1 MKHLQLIFL
10 IWLTGLHGLQVRASG
25 YKITD
30 FGAVADGE
38 TVCTKAI
45 QAAIDESSENN
56 GKVIVPAG
64 DFVTGTLFLK
74 SNTTLVL
81 EKNARLLGSAT
92 LADYPHTEVAFRFWG
107 DSWVYQSLIIA
118 HNVKNITI
126 EGQGVIDG
134 RGNAFPVT
142 TTKKPDRYRNRPYLL
157 WVAECKNVTVR
168 GVELRNSAM
177 WMQSYIRCEN
187 LKIDGIRVFN
197 HCNKNNDLMDVDGC
211 RDVVITRVVGDADDD
226 GITFKSTSDR
236 ISENITVSDCIIS
249 SHCNALKFGTETTT
263 GFRNVT
269 ISNCIIRKSSVTTA
283 STGYP
288 EGISGLSLE
297 IVDGGILE
305 NVAIS
310 NLVID
315 GPKVPV
321 FIRLG
326 NRARKHYP
334 EAPEPPV
341 GTVRNVV
348 LTNIVA
354 RASSPVGCS
363 IVGIPDGKIN
373 GVTLSDS
380 RFIFP
385 GGISEDL
392 SKKVVEELPDR
403 YPESLMFGTLP
414 AYGLYVRHV
423 NNVNIRGVSFEVLK
437 PDSRPAIVCDDV
449 TGGEID
455 NISLI
460 GATKRNGIKIFRS
473 TGLHAGQVRKNF

>member
-1 MKHLQLIFL
+1 MKHLALIIL
-10 IWLTGLHGLQVRASG
+10 ACLAGVQVRASDFW
-25 YKITD
+25 ITD
-30 FGAVADGE
+30 FGAVPDGE

-45 QAAIDESSENN
+45 QAAIDESSASL
-56 GKVIVPAG
+56 GRVIIPSG

-81 EKNARLLGSAT
+81 EKNARLLGSGS
-92 LADYPHTEVAFRFWG
+92 LSDYPHTEVDFRFWG
-107 DSWVYQSLIIA
+107 DTWVYHSLIIA
-118 HNVKNITI
+118 HHAENITI
-126 EGQGVIDG
+126 EGQGIIDG
-134 RGNAFPVT
+134 RGHAFPVT
-142 TTKKPDRYRNRPYLL
+142 TRKKPDRYRNRPYLL
-157 WVAECKNVTVR
+157 WVAACKNVTVR
-168 GVELRNSAM
+168 DVELRNSAM

-187 LKIDGIRVFN
+187 LRIDGIKVFN
-197 HCNKNNDLMDVDGC
+197 HCNKNNDLMDIDGC
-211 RDVVITRVVGDADDD
+211 RNVVITRVTGDADDD

-236 ISENITVSDCIIS
+236 ISENITVSDCMIS
-249 SHCNALKFGTETTT
+249 SHCNALKFGTETTA

-269 ISNCIIRKSSVTTA
+269 ISNCIVRKSSVTA
-283 STGYP
+283 APTGYP

-341 GTVRNVV
+341 GTIRNVV

-363 IVGIPDGKIN
+363 MVGIPDGKID

-385 GGISEDL
+385 GGISDDL
-392 SKKVVEELPDR
+392 SKKVVDELPDH

-414 AYGLYVRHV
+414 AYGLYVRHM
-423 NNVNIRGVSFEVLK
+423 NNVTIRGVSFEILT

-449 TGGEID
+449 TGGEITG
-455 NISLI
+455 ISLV
-460 GATKRNGIKIFRS
+460 GATKRNGIKTFRS
-473 TGLHAGQVRKNF
+473 TGLHVDQVRRNF